1 MKLRFADLFCGA
13 GGTTTGAESTGEAE
27 CVFAVNHW
35 DRAIS
40 THSLN
45 HPHARHAQRRVQDV
59 RPTESPPIGCLF
71 ASPECTHHSRARGG
85 LPTSDQQRAGAWE
98 ILPWVECH
106 RPSFLVVENVPEFR
120 EWGPV
125 GKDGKPLKSQKGK
138 LFESWIAA
146 VKSYGYRVECGVL
159 NAADFGA
166 ATSRSRLFVIA
177 RKGNRAA
184 PFPEP
189 THGKNV
195 ARSLPGMERLPWK
208 PAFEIIDW
216 SLPCPTI
223 FTRSR
228 PLADKTLS
236 RIEAGLRRFVGPFVA
251 QWDNTGFN
259 GKCVRDV
266 ADPLPT
272 LVTKA
277 NAGIAVPFQY
287 QLIGTGFGR
296 SKSVG
301 EPVNS
306 IVAAR
311 GIHGVAVPYLVP
323 NFGERFGQAPRT
335 HSLSDPTPTV
345 TGHGAGGLAVP
356 YLTTVN
362 HGDAGHKNG
371 RSESLRSPI
380 GTVTNKNG
388 RAVVVPFLTQHY
400 GSGGQ
405 WSAIDAPVPTIV
417 TKDRHSLVTATIEP
431 CCLNWPEPQSDAM
444 RSLQATMRELGV
456 ADIGFRMLS
465 NPELSAAQGFPAD
478 YQFTG
483 TKAEITK
490 QIGNSVSPTV
500 ARAITLSL
508 LGL

>member
-138 LFESWIAA
+138 LFDSWISA
-146 VKSYGYRVECGVL
+146 VKSYGYRVEFGIL

-195 ARSLPGMERLPWK
+195 ARSLPAMERMPWR

-216 SLPCPTI
+216 SLPCPTV

-251 QWDNTGFN
+251 QWDNTGFS

-266 ADPLPT
+266 TDPLPT

-277 NAGIAVPFQY
+277 NSGIAVPFQY

-306 IVAAR
+306 IV
-311 GIHGVAVPYLVP
+311 
-323 NFGERFGQAPRT
+323 
-335 HSLSDPTPTV
+335 
-345 TGHGAGGLAVP
+345 
-356 YLTTVN
+356 N
-362 HGDAGHKNG
+362 HGDAGHTNG
-371 RSESLRSPI
+371 RSESLRSPM

-431 CCLNWPEPQSDAM
+431 CCLNWPEPQSEAM

-490 QIGNSVSPTV
+490 QIGNSVSPAV